1 MEDEKQDKQLDSVT
15 DVVHERETVD
25 SGKAQ
30 EAMQALN
37 SQIQQT
43 EVVQVS
49 SADVQVVMDEFDLTE
64 DQATHVLQQVVPEN
78 DDTRLVAALRKLVRG
93 EWNLGARALSFQERR
108 LGWGAHSI
116 ALLNKTKMEILFSH
130 GVVSP
135 S

>member
-64 DQATHVLQQVVPEN
+64 DQAPHVLQQVVPEN

-93 EWNLGARALSFQERR
+93 E
-108 LGWGAHSI
+108 
-116 ALLNKTKMEILFSH
+116 
-130 GVVSP
+130 
-135 S
+135 